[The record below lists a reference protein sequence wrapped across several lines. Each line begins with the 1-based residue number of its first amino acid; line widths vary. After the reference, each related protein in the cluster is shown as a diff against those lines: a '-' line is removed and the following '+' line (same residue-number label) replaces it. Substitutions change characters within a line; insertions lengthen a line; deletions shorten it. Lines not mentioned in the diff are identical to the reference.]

1 MKTKKFLLLLIV
13 STLLGISFNGKTQE
27 SQVKALYIYN
37 FSRLVKW
44 PDDYMKD
51 EFVIGI
57 FGDNDL
63 YEYLLNFTKNKKVG
77 SLDIK
82 VVKYNSP
89 SEISYCHILYIPEFR
104 SSKIKEITNIIG
116 NKPVLIISGKEG
128 LLNYG
133 SIIDFVFIDNK
144 LKFKISEQN
153 AQRQNL
159 TVSKSLLDM
168 SI

>member
-1 MKTKKFLLLLIV
+1 MKRFGLVFFVSVLLLNINFLAK
-13 STLLGISFNGKTQE
+13 SQE

-44 PDDYMKD
+44 PDEYMKS
-51 EFVIGI
+51 EFVIGVLS
-57 FGDNDL
+57 DNEL
-63 YEYLLNFTKNKKVG
+63 YEYLTNFTKNKKVG

-82 VVKYNSP
+82 VIKFNNP
-89 SEISYCHILYIPEFR
+89 SEISWCHILYIPEFK
-104 SSKIKEITNIIG
+104 SSKIKEVMNVIG
-116 NKPVLIISGKEG
+116 DKPVLIISGKEG

-133 SIIDFVFIDNK
+133 SIIDFVYVENK
-144 LKFKISEQN
+144 LKFKVSEQN

-159 TVSKSLLDM
+159 VISKSLLDM

>member
-1 MKTKKFLLLLIV
+1 MKRSFLFLIIV
-13 STLLGISFNGKTQE
+13 LLLGINNIAKTQE

-44 PDDYMKD
+44 PEEYMKD

-57 FGDNDL
+57 FGDNEL
-63 YEYLLNFTKNKKVG
+63 YDYLLNFTKNKKVG

-82 VVKYNSP
+82 VVKYNNP
-89 SEISYCHILYIPEFR
+89 SEISYCHILYIPEFK
-104 SSKIKEITNIIG
+104 SSKIKEIINIVG
-116 NKPVLIISGKEG
+116 NKPILIISGKEG

-133 SIIDFVFIDNK
+133 SVIDFVFVENK

-153 AQRQNL
+153 AQKQNL